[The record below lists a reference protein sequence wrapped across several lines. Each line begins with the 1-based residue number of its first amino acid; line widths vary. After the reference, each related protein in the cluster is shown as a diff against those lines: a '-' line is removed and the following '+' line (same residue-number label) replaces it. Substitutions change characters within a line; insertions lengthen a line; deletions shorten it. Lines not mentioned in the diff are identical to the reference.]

1 MRNHGFILLT
11 ALACVLIAAPAL
23 AQNPTG
29 TITGRVLQD
38 EGPLPGVTITAT
50 SPSMQGQKTA
60 ISGADGEYIFVF
72 LPPGQYTVT
81 YALDGFRTLEMPVL
95 VSTAQTKTVDASMYV
110 EAIRE
115 EITVTGDYETVSV
128 GTQSNVTISA
138 DLIDSLPSGR
148 TMNAAVLLTPG
159 TYATGPGGNISISGA
174 ASFENLFLVNG
185 VVVNDNVR
193 NTPYTL
199 YIEDAIEETTT
210 TASGVSAQ
218 YGRFAGGVVNM
229 ITKSGGNQFSGSVR
243 LSMTNDSWNGAT
255 PLTTEQVDK
264 TNQVWEATLGGFV
277 VKDHLW
283 FFLAGRDTAADTS
296 RQLFDQTP
304 YTYNDEE
311 QRYEG
316 KLTWSPHSSHRII
329 GSYMQLERTQGPYDF
344 FTALEP
350 RAMSPN
356 RSLPQEL
363 YSANYTGVLSESFFV
378 EAQYASRTFTFAGAG
393 GTAEQGDRINGTVIY
408 FPGTGTQANSDV
420 FCGTCGDE
428 ERSMDNILAKASWF
442 LSGSSGTHDVVFGV
456 DQYKDVRLSNNYQS
470 PSNFFIWDYNDPTYG
485 PDGTFY
491 PVLTGGED
499 LDYWP
504 IFTASLGT
512 DFKTNS
518 IYANDTWRFGSNWTF
533 NVGLRYDINDG
544 LDGAGN
550 VVTDDSRFSP
560 RLGASWDVKGDGDW
574 VINASAAR
582 YVSAIANSVAD
593 SGGGGNPSYFG
604 YTYGGPFINTD
615 GTNVCGPDHPEL
627 CQYTSPEA
635 MQIVFDWFDSVGGL
649 SNTDLWYAAPGI
661 SGVNTIVDNLA
672 SPYADEISVGFTKRL
687 GNKGMVR
694 ADLVHREYHDF
705 YSTMTTLDTGTVNFN
720 EEVAPGVIIDE
731 DFDLSLV
738 VNEDDQLKRKYDG
751 LHLSAQYRFSDK
763 LQIGG
768 TYSYSKAQGTFDG
781 ETGGSGPVS
790 REC

>member
-1 MRNHGFILLT
+1 MRPTLRFLL
-11 ALACVLIAAPAL
+11 VLLGIVLVATPVL

-38 EGPLPGVTITAT
+38 DGPLPGVTITAT
-50 SPSMQGQKTA
+50 SPSMQGRKVA
-60 ISGADGEYIFVF
+60 ISGAEGEYIFVF

-81 YALDGFRTLEMPVL
+81 YALEGFRTLEMPVL
-95 VSTAQTKTVDASMYV
+95 VSAAQTKTVDASMYL

-138 DLIDSLPSGR
+138 DLIDSLPTGR
-148 TMNAAVLLTPG
+148 TINAAVLLTPG
-159 TYATGPGGNISISGA
+159 TFATGPNGNISISGA

-193 NTPYTL
+193 STPYDL

-210 TASGVSAQ
+210 SASGVSAQ
-218 YGRFAGGVVNM
+218 YGRFSGGVVNM

-243 LSMTNDSWNGAT
+243 LSLTNDSWNGAT

-264 TNQVWEATLGGFV
+264 TNQIWEATLGGFV
-277 VKDHLW
+277 IKDNLW
-283 FFLAGRDTAADTS
+283 FFLAGRDTGTDTS

-316 KLTWSPHSSHRII
+316 KLTWSPHSNHRLI
-329 GSYMQLERTQGPYDF
+329 GSYMKLNRTQGPYDF

-363 YSANYTGVLSESFFV
+363 YSFNYSGVLSESFFV
-378 EAQYASRTFTFAGAG
+378 EAQYASRKFTFAGAG
-393 GTAEQGDRINGTVIY
+393 GTAAPGDRINGTVIY
-408 FPGTGTQANSDV
+408 FPGSGAQANSDV

-428 ERSMDNILAKASWF
+428 ERNMDNILAKASWF
-442 LSGSSGTHDVVFGV
+442 FSGSSGTHDVVFGV

-485 PDGTFY
+485 PDGVFY

-499 LDYWP
+499 LDFWP

-512 DFKTNS
+512 DFKTKS

-533 NVGLRYDINDG
+533 NV
-544 LDGAGN
+544 
-550 VVTDDSRFSP
+550 VCVTTRTTGRTAPATSSP
-560 RLGASWDVKGDGDW
+560 RTR
-574 VINASAAR
+574 ASAPASAR
-582 YVSAIANSVAD
+582 RGTSRVTAI
-593 SGGGGNPSYFG
+593 G
-604 YTYGGPFINTD
+604 
-615 GTNVCGPDHPEL
+615 
-627 CQYTSPEA
+627 
-635 MQIVFDWFDSVGGL
+635 
-649 SNTDLWYAAPGI
+649 
-661 SGVNTIVDNLA
+661 
-672 SPYADEISVGFTKRL
+672 
-687 GNKGMVR
+687 
-694 ADLVHREYHDF
+694 
-705 YSTMTTLDTGTVNFN
+705 
-720 EEVAPGVIIDE
+720 
-731 DFDLSLV
+731 
-738 VNEDDQLKRKYDG
+738 
-751 LHLSAQYRFSDK
+751 
-763 LQIGG
+763 
-768 TYSYSKAQGTFDG
+768 
-781 ETGGSGPVS
+781 
-790 REC
+790 